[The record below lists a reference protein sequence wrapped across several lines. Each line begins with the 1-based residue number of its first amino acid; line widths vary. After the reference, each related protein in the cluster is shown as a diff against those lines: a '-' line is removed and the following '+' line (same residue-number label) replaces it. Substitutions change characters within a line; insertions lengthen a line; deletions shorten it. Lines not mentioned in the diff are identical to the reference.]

1 MKHGDLYTHYKQKEY
16 FFDRIALPVS
26 EFIGRSYGLEDIGVA
41 FDTHTPDGQEI
52 RQVKLFYSNG
62 VTFIDS
68 DKPHVIYQSEDDY
81 NTEKVW
87 AREVDEFFGMVNITP
102 FKTVRRFTK
111 IVKGN

>member
-26 EFIGRSYGLEDIGVA
+26 EFTGRSNGLEDIGVA
-41 FDTHTPDGQEI
+41 SDSHTPDGQEI
-52 RQVKLFYSNG
+52 RQMKLLYSNG

-87 AREVDEFFGMVNITP
+87 AREVEIFFGMVNVTP
-102 FKTVRRFTK
+102 RKTVRRFIK
-111 IVKGN
+111 IKK